1 VSRMIAFLS
10 PVGALSSADAL
21 GGEVWRSFLALSSL
35 HRDGWGIASVGGRDG
50 PDPCLDVG
58 PGDEGVAMSVSAAA
72 PAVARL
78 HYLRFASAGSAVRP
92 ENLQPFAA
100 DGVAFAHNGALVP
113 RAAGLDALPAA
124 ERMRLRG
131 DTDSEVYAAHV
142 RLALGAGGDP
152 AEAVAAA
159 VAGMRA
165 RYPAACLNAL
175 VLVDGRLLAVHSA
188 GTVLPPW
195 DAFARRGATTL
206 PPGHDADY
214 NVLSAAVLPSGVQA
228 VATRGVAGD
237 DWRPLPPDTV
247 TRFAPGAPP
256 QTVRIPHAPGGQG
269 TSR

>member
-1 VSRMIAFLS
+1 MIAYLS
-10 PVGALSSADAL
+10 PAGALSSEEAL
-21 GGEVWRSFLALSSL
+21 GGEVWRSFLALSAL
-35 HRDGWGIASVGGRDG
+35 HRDGWGIASIDGRDG
-50 PDPCLDVG
+50 SGPRLAVG
-58 PGDEGVAMSVSAAA
+58 PGDEGTGMRIAGAA
-72 PAVARL
+72 PAAGRL
-78 HYLRFASAGSAVRP
+78 HYLRFASAGSAVRA

-113 RAAGLDALPAA
+113 RAAALDALPAA
-124 ERMRLRG
+124 ERTRLRG

-152 AEAVAAA
+152 EEAVAAA

-165 RYPAACLNAL
+165 LFPAACLNAL
-175 VLVDGRLLAVHSA
+175 VLAGGELLAVHAA
-188 GTVLPPW
+188 GTVPPPW
-195 DAFARRGATTL
+195 AAFARRGATTL

-228 VATRGVAGD
+228 VASRGVAGD
-237 DWRPLPPDTV
+237 GWRPLPADTV

-256 QTVRIPHAPGGQG
+256 RTVRIPGGQG